1 MRRFWLLLAL
11 LMIAGCGYKPSSH
24 HARALLG
31 TRISTEVR
39 ISLQDPQNSVLIK
52 DAINKAVITR
62 FRASLAPRAEAQ
74 SHLVISIKE
83 LKFSPLQY
91 NQNGYI
97 VAYRT
102 MIVLDIERVSGE
114 ERERYRA
121 SSVYDFTIEPNA
133 IISDQARF
141 EAIRQSAQ
149 KALDLFVAQ
158 AVSQGA
164 NKKERE

>member
-1 MRRFWLLLAL
+1 MRLFWLLFAGVILS
-11 LMIAGCGYKPSSH
+11 GCGYKPSAQ

-31 TRISTEVR
+31 ERISTEVR
-39 ISLQDPQNSVLIK
+39 VSLQDPQNSVLIK
-52 DAINKAVITR
+52 DALNKAVITR
-62 FRASLAPRAEAQ
+62 FRASLVPRAEAE

-102 MIVLDIERVSGE
+102 IIALDIERIIGE
-114 ERERYRA
+114 QRERYRA

-164 NKKERE
+164 NTKEQE

>member
-1 MRRFWLLLAL
+1 MLWPLLAL
-11 LMIAGCGYKPSSH
+11 FIATGCGYKPSSQ

-31 TRISTEVR
+31 SRVSTEVR
-39 ISLQDPQNSVLIK
+39 VSLQDPQNTVLIK

-62 FRASLAPRAEAQ
+62 FRASLATRDEAD
-74 SHLVISIKE
+74 SHLIISIKA
-83 LKFSPLQY
+83 LNFSPLQY

-114 ERERYRA
+114 ERGRYRA
-121 SSVYDFTIEPNA
+121 SSVYDFGIEPNA

-164 NKKERE
+164 QKKE